1 MQNTTETYTIQWKS
15 YPCLNIG
22 FVTLLKTLDGIA
34 NNTCAEN
41 TTLVEETGRG
51 PSNATPVEETLESVQ
66 NATPV
71 EKTMR
76 KRLNA
81 APVEK
86 ATKRGLECDHC

>member
-1 MQNTTETYTIQWKS
+1 MQNTTETHTIQWKS

-22 FVTLLKTLDGIA
+22 FVALLKTLDRITK
-34 NNTCAEN
+34 NICAEN
-41 TTLVEETGRG
+41 TTPVEETGRG
-51 PSNATPVEETLESVQ
+51 PSNATPDEETLESVQ
-66 NATPV
+66 NAPPV

-86 ATKRGLECDHC
+86 AAKSELECDHR